1 MDEIMETKEEYEMG
15 SPVKLLN
22 RRSKSDISE
31 EYDNLEEED
40 EDEFKENN
48 GRIKRV

>member
-31 EYDNLEEED
+31 EYDHVEES
-40 EDEFKENN
+40 EDEFKEEK
-48 GRIKRV
+48 GRMKRV